1 MRAMA
6 VRESVPVQ
14 SVEETDAIG
23 LDRAA
28 LVKMYRD
35 MLLTRGLEDRGTSL
49 FKQGKLPGSFYTGR
63 GNEAASVGVA
73 SAMGPGDVGAPLHR
87 NMGVHVAR
95 GAEPWRLLCQ
105 YMGRDGGAT
114 RGRDSNLRSQDLEK
128 GLIAG
133 VSHLPGILP
142 TALGVA
148 LAFRITNAPNVALG
162 WFGDGASARGDVHE
176 CMNFAAVRR
185 LPMVFIC
192 DNNQY
197 AYSTP
202 TNLNYACEHL
212 ADRAESYGFEGV
224 VVDGTDILAVYREAQ
239 TALDRARNGGGPTML
254 ELVTLR
260 MDGHAIHDDA
270 SYVPSELHAAWE
282 LKDPIARFE
291 AWLRAQVAWNDEEA
305 AALAAAVQADVDD
318 ATQRADAS
326 PWPDPATVTDGV
338 YA

>member
-1 MRAMA
+1 MA
-6 VRESVPVQ
+6 VREAVGVASID
-14 SVEETDAIG
+14 EATGLG
-23 LDRAA
+23 LDRAD
-28 LVKMYRD
+28 LVRLYRQ
-35 MLLTRGLEDRGTSL
+35 MLLTRGLEERGSTL
-49 FKQGKLPGSFYTGR
+49 FKQGRLPGSFYTGR

-73 SAMGPGDVGAPLHR
+73 SAMRDGDVAAPLHR
-87 NMGVHVAR
+87 NMGVHIAR

-114 RGRDSNLRSQDLEK
+114 RGRDSNLRSQDLER

-142 TALGVA
+142 TATGAA
-148 LAFRITNAPNVALG
+148 LAFRISGQPRVALG

-185 LPMVFIC
+185 LPIVFVC

-212 ADRAESYGFEGV
+212 ADRATSYGFEGV
-224 VVDGTDILAVYREAQ
+224 VVDGTDVLAVYREA
-239 TALDRARNGGGPTML
+239 RAAIENAREGGGPRML

-270 SYVPSELHAAWE
+270 SYVPPELLAAWRE
-282 LKDPIARFE
+282 RDPIGRFD
-291 AWLRAQVAWNDEEA
+291 AWLRSHAAVTDEETA
-305 AALAAAVQADVDD
+305 TLADEVATAVDE
-318 ATQRADAS
+318 ATSLAEAS
-326 PWPDPATVTDGV
+326 PWPDPATVSDGV

>member
-1 MRAMA
+1 MRAMS

-28 LVKMYRD
+28 LVQMYRD
-35 MLLTRGLEDRGTSL
+35 MLLTRGLEDRGSAL

-114 RGRDSNLRSQDLEK
+114 HGRDSNLRSQDLSK

-148 LAFRITNAPNVALG
+148 LAFRITGQPNVALG

-212 ADRAESYGFEGV
+212 ADRASSYGFEGV
-224 VVDGTDILAVYREAQ
+224 VVDGTDILAVFREAQ
-239 TALDRARNGGGPTML
+239 AAIIRARNGGGPTML

-270 SYVPSELHAAWE
+270 SYVPAELHAAWE
-282 LKDPIARFE
+282 LKDPIARFDT
-291 AWLRAQVAWNDEEA
+291 WLRANAGWTDDEA
-305 AALAAAVQADVDD
+305 AALTVAVQADVDE
-318 ATQRADAS
+318 ATRLADAS

-338 YA
+338 FA

>member
-1 MRAMA
+1 MRAMS

-28 LVKMYRD
+28 LVQMYRD
-35 MLLTRGLEDRGTSL
+35 MLLTRGLEDRGTAL

-73 SAMGPGDVGAPLHR
+73 SAMGDGDVGAPLHR
-87 NMGVHVAR
+87 NMGVHIAR

-148 LAFRITNAPNVALG
+148 LAFRITGKPNVALG

-192 DNNQY
+192 DNNQF

-224 VVDGTDILAVYREAQ
+224 VVDGTDILAVYREA
-239 TALDRARNGGGPTML
+239 RAAIEHARAGGGPTML

-270 SYVPSELHAAWE
+270 SYVPTEVHAAWE
-282 LKDPIARFE
+282 ARDPIARFD
-291 AWLRAQVAWNDEEA
+291 AWLRAQAGWNDDEARALTAAVLADVEEA
-305 AALAAAVQADVDD
+305 
-318 ATQRADAS
+318 TRRADAS

-338 YA
+338 FA

>member
-1 MRAMA
+1 MA
-6 VRESVPVQ
+6 VREAVPVL
-14 SVEETDAIG
+14 SVAETDAIG
-23 LDRAA
+23 LDRAGLLA
-28 LVKMYRD
+28 MHRN
-35 MLLTRGLEDRGTSL
+35 MLLSRGLEERGGAL
-49 FKQGKLPGSFYTGR
+49 YKQGRLPGSFYTGR
-63 GNEAASVGVA
+63 GNEGASVGVA
-73 SAMGPGDVGAPLHR
+73 TAMGPGDVAAPLHR
-87 NMGVHVAR
+87 NMGVHVTR

-114 RGRDSNLRSQDLEK
+114 HGRDSNLRSQDLER

-142 TALGVA
+142 TAMGIA
-148 LAFRITNAPNVALG
+148 LAFRVRSESRVALG

-202 TNLNYACEHL
+202 TELNYACEHL
-212 ADRAESYGFEGV
+212 ADRATSYGFEGV
-224 VVDGTDILAVYREAQ
+224 VVDGTDVLSVFREA
-239 TALDRARNGGGPTML
+239 RAAIAKARAGLGPTML

-260 MDGHAIHDDA
+260 MEGHAVHDDA
-270 SYVPSELHAAWE
+270 SYVPRDLLAAWE
-282 LKDPIARFE
+282 RSDPVQRFE
-291 AWLRAQVAWNDEEA
+291 AWLRANVAFTDDE
-305 AALAAAVQADVDD
+305 ALAMQTEVTAVVDD
-318 ATQRADAS
+318 AAVRAEAS

-338 YA
+338 FAV